1 MASWICAERTNM
13 SLFSKASYLKGMTVT
28 LHEEVAS
35 GKDELNRTVYTQV
48 ATEVENVLVG
58 EPSEQEIKDVMN
70 LTGKKVIYVLGIPKN
85 DAHDW
90 KNKEVTF
97 FGETFRTIG
106 SPIQGIDAMI
116 PMEWNK
122 KVRCERINGE
132 G

>member
-1 MASWICAERTNM
+1 M
-13 SLFSKASYLKGMTVT
+13 SLINKAFHLKGITVKLYT
-28 LHEEVAS
+28 EVDS
-35 GKDELNRTVYTQV
+35 GKDELNRTIYTPLAV
-48 ATEVENVLVG
+48 DVDNVLVG
-58 EPSEQEIKDVMN
+58 SPSEQEITDVMN
-70 LTGKKVIYVLGIPKN
+70 LTGRKCIYVLGIPKGDTN
-85 DAHDW
+85 DWTD
-90 KNKEVTF
+90 KEVSF